1 MGIENFGKVSFTSE
15 TKAAD
20 FVTYLKEGKVMATR
34 CRECGVSHFPPKMD
48 CPKCLSSEVEWFEI
62 EGNGKLATY
71 TVVNYGPSGFEDD
84 APYTLALATFGD
96 GLQIFGRLSR
106 DIETSA
112 IKVGM
117 ELRVVPIKL
126 PEGRIAYEFQMAH
139 APTPHG

>member
-20 FVTYLKEGKVMATR
+20 FVTYLEQGKVMATR
-34 CRECGVSHFPPKMD
+34 CRQCGSSYFPPKMD
-48 CPKCLSSEVEWFEI
+48 CPKCLSSDVEWFEI
-62 EGNGKLATY
+62 KGNGKLITY
-71 TVVNYGPSGFEDD
+71 TVVNYAPTGFDD
-84 APYTLALATFGD
+84 DVPYILAIARFGD

-106 DIETSA
+106 DIETSD

-126 PEGRIAYEFQMAH
+126 PEDRIAYEFQMAH
-139 APTPHG
+139 AHTPHG